1 MEKLKQW
8 LGLSS
13 KSSEGPQPLGLF
25 ALLLVAI
32 LLLLLIGGCTT
43 RAGCG
48 SWDYIYVAPE
58 DTFETKRQVLAHNL
72 VLKELCA

>member
-1 MEKLKQW
+1 V
-8 LGLSS
+8 
-13 KSSEGPQPLGLF
+13 LF
-25 ALLLVAI
+25 VAI

-72 VLKELCA
+72 VVKELCA